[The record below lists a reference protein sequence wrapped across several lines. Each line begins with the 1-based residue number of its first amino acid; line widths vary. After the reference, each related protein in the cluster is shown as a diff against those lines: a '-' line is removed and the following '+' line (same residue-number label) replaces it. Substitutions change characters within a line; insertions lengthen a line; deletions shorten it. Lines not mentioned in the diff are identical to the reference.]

1 MFLEVT
7 CIEHVRD
14 EQVWV
19 HREVAD
25 WNVGVS
31 GLFQAVLAGEQTENK
46 CVWVGGGGWGG
57 GGEEMNKT

>member
-1 MFLEVT
+1 MAVFLEVT

-14 EQVWV
+14 EQVWI

-31 GLFQAVLAGEQTENK
+31 GLFQAVLAGEQTESK
-46 CVWVGGGGWGG
+46 CVCVCGGGG
-57 GGEEMNKT
+57 K